1 MINPKLMRTPDG
13 QMIFGQEM
21 NFDADIEWRPTVAQ
35 VRDAVLDFR
44 VVGLNTAGLTLLPE
58 AAESAATQD
67 EVQRISAL
75 SREAVQAGRVIDFG
89 HLPNRVIAEC
99 AKRGGRMWNMSALG
113 FPFSDPW
120 ICYHTWDHQV
130 IWHGKGSSPIEL
142 PKVRATA
149 VYLVNETSDQN
160 FEVCELQPLN
170 LTKERLLMIGDR
182 GLFMKPPEQSSYD
195 QVSVIAP
202 SMFRFIVDD
211 EWRAVQ
217 NNGLSPQQ
225 AASANIGDPV
235 VCCLLILATRGV
247 ERETIR
253 APDKLQRA
261 RMKNR
266 KPPIPNYDRV
276 MTEPYVTAILAR
288 GHRERGEGLGGHH
301 ASPQV
306 HIRRGHPRE
315 YATGRSVWIPDTLV
329 NATDEQRTNFKANR
343 THYEIRP

>member
-1 MINPKLMRTPDG
+1 MINPRPMRTPEG
-13 QMIFGQEM
+13 QLIFGQEM
-21 NFDADIEWRPTVAQ
+21 KYGIDIEWRPTVTQ
-35 VRDAVLDFR
+35 MRDAVLNYR
-44 VVGLNTAGLTLLPE
+44 VVGLNTAGLKLLPE
-58 AAESAATQD
+58 AAQSAASQD
-67 EVQRISAL
+67 EVQRISSLA
-75 SREAVQAGRVIDFG
+75 RTAMQAGRVIDFG
-89 HLPNRVIAEC
+89 HLPNLVIAEC
-99 AKRGGRMWNMSALG
+99 AKRGGRMWNMNALG

-120 ICYHTWDHQV
+120 ICYHTWDHKV
-130 IWHGKGSSPIEL
+130 LWHGKDPAPYKL
-142 PKVRATA
+142 PDVRAVA
-149 VYLVNETSDQN
+149 VYLVNQPNDTD
-160 FEVCELQPLN
+160 FEVCELQPLVM
-170 LTKERLLMIGDR
+170 ESEQLLLIGDR
-182 GLFMKPPEQSSYD
+182 GVFMRPPNNSGYD
-195 QVSVIAP
+195 QISAIAP

-211 EWRAVQ
+211 EWRALQ

-253 APDKLQRA
+253 APEKLQRA
-261 RMKNR
+261 RAKSR

-276 MTEPYVTAILAR
+276 MTEPYVTAILSR

-329 NATDEQRTNFKANR
+329 NATDEQRASFKANR
-343 THYEIRP
+343 THYEVRP